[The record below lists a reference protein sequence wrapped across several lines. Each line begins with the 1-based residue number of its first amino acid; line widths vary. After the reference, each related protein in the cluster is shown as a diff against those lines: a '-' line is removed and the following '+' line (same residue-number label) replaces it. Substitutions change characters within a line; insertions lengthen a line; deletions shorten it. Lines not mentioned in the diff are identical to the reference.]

1 MRFVLTAPRTARLGW
16 ALAVAAV
23 LCGCA
28 SGPSRQVT
36 RTGPSEPRSLPADA
50 DGPGANPPTDL
61 ASLPDAEPRVE
72 PIRAGGPNKP
82 YQALGRE
89 YVPATRDVPVSER
102 GLASWYGRKFHGRK
116 TASGEVYD
124 MYAMTAAHPTLPI
137 PSYARIR
144 NPANGREVLVRIN
157 DRGPF
162 VAGRIVDLSY
172 AAAFK
177 LDLLRGVAPVEL
189 ERITFDEIRTGAWRG
204 GVAVA
209 GAATAATAAP
219 AATEV
224 TARAAATATTPA
236 DAPSP
241 PPRAPTVPAAV
252 DVPAQDVAFAAA
264 PVVAPTPTLAAVDA
278 RPQPGRA
285 PAEAARG
292 FWVQLG
298 AFRERDGA
306 ETFRRRVGADGESS
320 WLEPLLAIFGD
331 ASLYRV
337 QAGPYPSRDEADAV
351 AQRARSALG
360 VVPIIVERR

>member
-1 MRFVLTAPRTARLGW
+1 MPR
-16 ALAVAAV
+16 
-23 LCGCA
+23 
-28 SGPSRQVT
+28 
-36 RTGPSEPRSLPADA
+36 DA
-50 DGPGANPPTDL
+50 DGPGANPPADL

-72 PIRAGGPNKP
+72 PIRPGGPNKP
-82 YQALGRE
+82 YQVLGRE
-89 YVPATRDVPVSER
+89 YVPATRDVPFSER
-102 GLASWYGRKFHGRK
+102 GLASWYGRKFHGRR

-144 NPANGREVLVRIN
+144 NPANGREVLVRVN

-204 GVAVA
+204 GGDARRRRAARLRRRRRGAARPRPIAADASRRRSPCAPSTAGAGARRSTLPAAGRRLRRRRRPSRRAGAVA
-209 GAATAATAAP
+209 AASTRGAGPAARPPKRRAASGSSSARSASATAPRAS
-219 AATEV
+219 
-224 TARAAATATTPA
+224 AAA
-236 DAPSP
+236 S
-241 PPRAPTVPAAV
+241 APTTKP
-252 DVPAQDVAFAAA
+252 
-264 PVVAPTPTLAAVDA
+264 
-278 RPQPGRA
+278 
-285 PAEAARG
+285 
-292 FWVQLG
+292 
-298 AFRERDGA
+298 
-306 ETFRRRVGADGESS
+306 S

-337 QAGPYPSRDEADAV
+337 QAGPYPSRDDADGA

-360 VVPIIVERR
+360 VVPIVVERR